1 MCNLQ
6 RLETYSW
13 SLKSAALENNRS
25 WWIEVTEWRV
35 KMAVMVLLEM
45 DESDISH
52 YRCDHWYENEAW
64 PVSGWC
70 SSTRGGAVHV
80 CSGEALIPCCP
91 TFADG
96 LNLCPQLRRIN
107 PASADIISCFTL
119 WHRMQ
124 EVLPTSRLQTITSS
138 AEGSWSRSRSV
149 FKFCPKSRCS
159 SLLCF
164 STALVDELFCVFFLC
179 SLSNCKLFWI

>member
-13 SLKSAALENNRS
+13 SLESAALENNPS
-25 WWIEVTEWRV
+25 WWKEVSEWRV
-35 KMAVMVLLEM
+35 KMAVMVSLEM

-52 YRCDHWYENEAW
+52 DRCDHWYEKEAE
-64 PVSGWC
+64 PVSEWC

-80 CSGEALIPCCP
+80 CSGEALMPCCP
-91 TFADG
+91 TFTDG

-119 WHRMQ
+119 WQRMQ

-138 AEGSWSRSRSV
+138 AEGSWSRSRNV
-149 FKFCPKSRCS
+149 LKFCSKSRCS

-164 STALVDELFCVFFLC
+164 STTLVDELFCVFLMFF
-179 SLSNCKLFWI
+179 K